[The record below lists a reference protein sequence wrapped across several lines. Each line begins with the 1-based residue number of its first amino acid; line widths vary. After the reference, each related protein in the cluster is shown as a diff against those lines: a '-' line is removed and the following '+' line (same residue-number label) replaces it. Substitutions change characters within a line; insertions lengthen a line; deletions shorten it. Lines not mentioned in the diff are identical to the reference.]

1 MANEWQRI
9 AIRPNDYQKLK
20 LLTALANLGRAAH
33 DKLPLADYVGEVV
46 DGVWKRAQASGLVS
60 DAMLELE
67 NAVENFSTAA
77 EPVYSELEQE
87 A

>member
-20 LLTALANLGRAAH
+20 VLTALANLSRAAN
-33 DKLPLADYVGEVV
+33 DKLPLADFVGEVV
-46 DGVWKRAQASGLVS
+46 ESAWKRAKSSGLVS
-60 DAMLELE
+60 DAMLALE
-67 NAVENFSTAA
+67 SSVDAFPQGEA
-77 EPVYSELEQE
+77 VYSPLEQE